1 MYNTLHPETHVYRT
15 GLTEPVGTGP
25 ETVGTGPTGSG
36 SGRFPTNPNS
46 KFEFE
51 FEKWNNLIKFSK
63 ILQGVS

>member
-51 FEKWNNLIKFSK
+51 FEK
-63 ILQGVS
+63 